1 METTFYTVPARRV
14 TVSSTAP
21 AYEEPMVREL
31 MCLPRQA
38 PAPSRTQGRVIDFTA
53 WKQEHLDCV
62 PQAPVPA
69 APRPAPHPTRLAWL
83 LERSEWIATLAV
95 IGTMLVLVGRILV
108 A

>member
-21 AYEEPMVREL
+21 AYDEPLVREL

-38 PAPSRTQGRVIDFTA
+38 PTPSQPQGRVIDFTA
-53 WKQEHLDCV
+53 WKQEHPQLV
-62 PQAPVPA
+62 PQAPA
-69 APRPAPHPTRLAWL
+69 HTPRPAARPTRMTRL
-83 LERSEWIATLAV
+83 LERGEWAATLAV